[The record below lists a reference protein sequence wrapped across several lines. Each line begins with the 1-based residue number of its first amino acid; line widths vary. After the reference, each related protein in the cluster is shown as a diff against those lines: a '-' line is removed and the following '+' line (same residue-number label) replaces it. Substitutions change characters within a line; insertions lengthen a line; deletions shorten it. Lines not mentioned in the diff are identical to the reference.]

1 LGNRL
6 GYYRPPGG
14 FFLWL
19 DVSEAASNGEAACK
33 KLWQEAAIR
42 VLPGAYL
49 CPESDPGPGD
59 SYIRVALVQ
68 EEAVLRTSLSRMA
81 EVLARR

>member
-1 LGNRL
+1 LLGNRL

-19 DVSEAASNGEAACK
+19 DVSGNAGDGEAACK
-33 KLWQEAAIR
+33 RLWQEAAIR

-49 CPESDPGPGD
+49 CPEHDPAPGND
-59 SYIRVALVQ
+59 YIRVALVQ
-68 EEAVLRTSLSRMA
+68 DEAVLRTSLARLA
-81 EVLARR
+81 EVLS